1 MFKQTALTC
10 VIVLTVL
17 SVLRTFSLVSLSVFK
32 MNVHK
37 FFTAHIQGPG
47 RRRRAYAL
55 VILVSPR
62 TDHRSDPV
70 VGVTVMGVHFRA

>member
-17 SVLRTFSLVSLSVFK
+17 SVLK
-32 MNVHK
+32 MNVPK
-37 FFTAHIQGPG
+37 FFTAHIQRDQAAGGGP
-47 RRRRAYAL
+47 YAL
-55 VILVSPR
+55 SPR

-70 VGVTVMGVHFRA
+70 VSVTVMGVHFRA